1 MRTLVFK
8 ESESLAADVRFN
20 KDKIHVRLRD
30 GREISVPLEWFPTL
44 KEASPKQRRN
54 WRLIGKGI
62 GINWPDLDEDISVSA
77 LLK

>member
-8 ESESLAADVRFN
+8 ETESLAADVRFD

-30 GREISVPLEWFPTL
+30 GREISVPLEWFPRL
-44 KEASPKQRRN
+44 KQASPKQRKN
-54 WRLIGKGI
+54 WRLIGKGT
-62 GINWPDLDEDISVSA
+62 GIHWLDLDEDISVSA